1 MELQHTVPPLH
12 IHLFCFFNSSNIPL
26 FDNMKLATSLI
37 GAFVA
42 LAQVVT
48 SEAVVGKA
56 DGFAYGVIGGGN
68 ASPDYPADIE
78 ELKSMLTDATPR
90 VIVLKKTYDFTQSEG
105 TIVGNVCLSWGDG
118 HSCQQIIQDD
128 CGDTPSMTAKWW
140 KAPTQPI
147 DVASHKTILGVGNK
161 GVIRGKGLRFR
172 GGASNIIV
180 QNIQVSD
187 LNNKYVWGGDAIGF
201 DGADL
206 IWIDHVTT
214 HNPGRQHYVFGF
226 NPSTRVTL
234 SNNYINGNSTYSTS
248 CDNYHYWNFEMV
260 GTDDQI
266 TMKNN
271 YMYRTAGRAPALS
284 GGTLLHA
291 VNNVWSD
298 NGGHLL
304 EGGDS
309 KARGIFEGNVFTD
322 INSMVA
328 DYAGRLF
335 GTPAG
340 SESKCKSALGR
351 SCQTNSYK
359 QSSGSLDS
367 YTDTSFFGDF
377 SGLHI
382 ASAGSAAQA
391 ASSVPQNAGAG
402 IINVGA

>member
-1 MELQHTVPPLH
+1 
-12 IHLFCFFNSSNIPL
+12 
-26 FDNMKLATSLI
+26 MKLATSLI

-105 TIVGNVCLSWGDG
+105 TIVGNVCLSWGDA

-206 IWIDHVTT
+206 IWIDHVTVS
-214 HNPGRQHYVFGF
+214 Q
-226 NPSTRVTL
+226 
-234 SNNYINGNSTYSTS
+234 
-248 CDNYHYWNFEMV
+248 
-260 GTDDQI
+260 
-266 TMKNN
+266 
-271 YMYRTAGRAPALS
+271 
-284 GGTLLHA
+284 
-291 VNNVWSD
+291 
-298 NGGHLL
+298 
-304 EGGDS
+304 
-309 KARGIFEGNVFTD
+309 
-322 INSMVA
+322 
-328 DYAGRLF
+328 
-335 GTPAG
+335 
-340 SESKCKSALGR
+340 
-351 SCQTNSYK
+351 
-359 QSSGSLDS
+359 
-367 YTDTSFFGDF
+367 
-377 SGLHI
+377 
-382 ASAGSAAQA
+382 
-391 ASSVPQNAGAG
+391 
-402 IINVGA
+402 

>member
-1 MELQHTVPPLH
+1 
-12 IHLFCFFNSSNIPL
+12 
-26 FDNMKLATSLI
+26 MKSGVSFL

-42 LAQVVT
+42 LVRLAA

-56 DGFAYGVIGGGN
+56 DGFAYGVTGGGN
-68 ASPDYPADIE
+68 ASPDYPADIT
-78 ELKSMLTDATPR
+78 ELKSMLTDSVPR

-105 TIVGNVCLSWGDG
+105 TIVGNVCLSWGAG
-118 HSCQQIIQDD
+118 HSCQQIIQED
-128 CGDTPSMTAKWW
+128 CGDTPSMMAKWW
-140 KAPTQPI
+140 KAPTVAI

-161 GVIRGKGLRFR
+161 GVIRGKGLRFTN
-172 GGASNIIV
+172 GATNIIV
-180 QNIQVSD
+180 QNIQIAD

-201 DGADL
+201 TNSSK

-214 HNPGRQHYVFGF
+214 HNPGRQHYVFGYE
-226 NPSTRVTL
+226 PSTGITL
-234 SNNYINGNSTYSTS
+234 SNNFINGNSTYSTS
-248 CDNYHYWNFEMV
+248 CDHYHYWNFEMV

-266 TMKNN
+266 TLKNN

-298 NGGHLL
+298 NGGHVL
-304 EGGDS
+304 EGGDT
-309 KARGIFEGNVFTD
+309 KARGIFEGNAFTD

-351 SCQTNSYK
+351 DCQTNSYK
-359 QSSGSLDS
+359 QASGSLDA

-377 SGLHI
+377 AGLHI
-382 ASAGSAAQA
+382 AGAVSASEA

-402 IINVGA
+402 IIDVSA